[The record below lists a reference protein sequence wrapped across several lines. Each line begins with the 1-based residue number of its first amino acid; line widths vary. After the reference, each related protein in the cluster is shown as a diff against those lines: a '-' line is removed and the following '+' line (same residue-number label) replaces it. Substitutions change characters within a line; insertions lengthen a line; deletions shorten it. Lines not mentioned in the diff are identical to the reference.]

1 MKELLIG
8 DFLIVLFIFIRI
20 ISMISVAPVLGH
32 ESIPSIVKISIGI
45 VVSYITFLTI
55 DKSKIALDI
64 NIIPIGINVVKEI
77 LTGFI
82 LGYMLN
88 FVFYAISYSGTLIG
102 FDMGL
107 MMAETLNPM
116 LNTNDNV
123 VGQAIYYSA
132 IMIFLLINGHHHVI
146 SAIVASFNVIPIGK
160 FTMGPQVTG
169 LIIKYSFSVFT
180 IAVKIAS
187 PIIVSFFL
195 IHIAEGIIAR
205 VIPNIQIIHVTQPA
219 KLGLGFL
226 FLSILAPVFIYAI
239 KAILN
244 TSEDQLMELIKTMG
258 V

>member
-1 MKELLIG
+1 
-8 DFLIVLFIFIRI
+8 
-20 ISMISVAPVLGH
+20 MISVAPVLGH
-32 ESIPSIVKISIGI
+32 ESIPSIVKICIGI

-64 NIIPIGINVVKEI
+64 NLIPIALNVVKEI
-77 LTGFI
+77 LTGFV

-132 IMIFLLINGHHHVI
+132 VMIFIMINGHHHII
-146 SAIVASFNVIPIGK
+146 SAVVASFNIIPLGK
-160 FTMGPQVTG
+160 FTLGPQVTG
-169 LIIKYSFSVFT
+169 LLIKYSFGVFT

-187 PIIVSFFL
+187 PIIVSFFM

-226 FLSILAPVFIYAI
+226 FLSILAPVFIFAI

-244 TSEDQLMELIKTMG
+244 SSEEQMMELIKAMG

>member
-1 MKELLIG
+1 MKEILIS

-20 ISMISVAPVLGH
+20 ISMISIAPILGH
-32 ESIPSIVKISIGI
+32 QSIPPIVKISIGI

-55 DKSKIALDI
+55 NKSKIPLDI
-64 NIIPIGINVVKEI
+64 NIISIVVNVVKEI
-77 LTGFI
+77 LTGFV

-88 FVFYAISYSGTLIG
+88 FVFYAISYAGTYIG

-116 LNTNDNV
+116 LNTNDNII
-123 VGQAIYYSA
+123 GQVIYYAS
-132 IMIFLLINGHHHVI
+132 IMIFILINGHHYII

-160 FTMGPQVTG
+160 FTMTPQVTS
-169 LIIKYSFSVFT
+169 LLIKYSFLVFT

-187 PIIVSFFL
+187 PIIVSFFM

-219 KLGLGFL
+219 KLGIGFL
-226 FLSILAPVFIYAI
+226 LLSILSPVYVYAI
-239 KAILN
+239 KALLN
-244 TSEDQLMELIKTMG
+244 TSEDQLMELIKAMG